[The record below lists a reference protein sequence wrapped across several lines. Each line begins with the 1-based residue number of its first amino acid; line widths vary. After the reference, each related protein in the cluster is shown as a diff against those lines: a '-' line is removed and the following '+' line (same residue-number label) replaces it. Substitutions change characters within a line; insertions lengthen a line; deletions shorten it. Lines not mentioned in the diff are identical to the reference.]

1 MALFT
6 DGISTIQD
14 LMGQDSSV
22 LATAQTEN
30 IDLSQKLTLA
40 QQDLGIELTT
50 LLQRSNTYDWQFWLQ
65 PDPQLNNIVV
75 TPPLQLWHVFQTLTL
90 VYQDAYFN
98 QLNDRYKGKR
108 DQFQQLAKWAMDK
121 LIQTGIGIVADP
133 IPQAAPP
140 QLTSIPGGQPA
151 TTYCA
156 SVSWLNVEAKKDR
169 PAIRAALTVAAG
181 NALVVQPVNQPANA
195 TAWNVYV
202 GLSPTCDGAAEYIAA
217 GAGSGVGSGGAGI
230 HAGTRA
236 GQRAGARLSARV
248 AAGHSEGIEQ
258 WHG

>member
-14 LMGQDSSV
+14 LTAQDSSV

-40 QQDLGIELTT
+40 QQGLGIELTT

-65 PDPQLNNIVV
+65 PEPQLNNIVV

-108 DQFQQLAKWAMDK
+108 DQYQQLAMWAMDK
-121 LIQTGIGIVADP
+121 LMQTGLGIAADP

-140 QLTSIPGGQPA
+140 QLTSIAAGQPA

-156 SVSWLNVEAKKDR
+156 SVSWLNAEGEEGQASNPSV
-169 PAIRAALTVAAG
+169 LTVAAG
-181 NALVVQPVNQPANA
+181 NALVAQPVNQPANA

-202 GLSPTCDGAAEYIAA
+202 GLSPAAMALQNTPALALDQVWVQA
-217 GAGSGVGSGGAGI
+217 GPVTTLGQGPGSGQAPDYL
-230 HAGTRA
+230 RA
-236 GQRAGARLSARV
+236 LPRVIQRG
-248 AAGHSEGIEQ
+248 
-258 WHG
+258 

>member
-14 LMGQDSSV
+14 LMGRDSSV

-30 IDLSQKLTLA
+30 IDLNQKLALA
-40 QQDLGIELTT
+40 QQELGIELTT

-65 PDPQLNNIVV
+65 PDPQLNNIVA
-75 TPPLQLWHVFQTLTL
+75 TPTLQLWHVFQTLVL

-133 IPQAAPP
+133 IPRAAPP
-140 QLTSIPGGQPA
+140 QLTCIPGGQPA
-151 TTYCA
+151 MTYCA
-156 SVSWLNVEAKKDR
+156 SVSWLNAENEEGQASNPSTV
-169 PAIRAALTVAAG
+169 TVAAG
-181 NALVVQPVNQPANA
+181 NVLVAQPFNFPSSAR
-195 TAWNVYV
+195 AWNVYV
-202 GLSPTCDGAAEYIAA
+202 GLSPTAMALQNASPLTLDQVWVQA
-217 GAGSGVGSGGAGI
+217 GPVSTLGQGP
-230 HAGTRA
+230 GTGQTPDYLRA
-236 GQRAGARLSARV
+236 LARV
-248 AAGHSEGIEQ
+248 IQRG
-258 WHG
+258 